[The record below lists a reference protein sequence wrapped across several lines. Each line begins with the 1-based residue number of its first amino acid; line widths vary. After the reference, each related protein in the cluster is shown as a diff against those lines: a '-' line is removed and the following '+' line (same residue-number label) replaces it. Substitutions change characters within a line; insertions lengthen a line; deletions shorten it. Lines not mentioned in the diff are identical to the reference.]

1 MEKSQSLQIAK
12 KLLGKEV
19 EVIFDRPLGTRHPKH
34 GFIYEV
40 NYGYIE
46 GIKAPDGEDL
56 DAYYLGVS
64 EPLTK
69 EKGICIAIA
78 HRKNDDDDKLIVAPQ
93 GVSMSDEEIVKAIYF
108 QEQWFDTEI
117 IRDNNENKTIKA
129 ICFDLD
135 GVFFTSKGKNSF
147 HSALINEYG
156 VSKEIIDELM
166 YRSPEMAQ
174 LVRGQI
180 STTDFWNRVRDI
192 TGITATDEELTQ
204 RWVRDYEV
212 DSNVLQAVKNARSQG
227 YKTCVCTNNNGI
239 RLPVLG
245 EKYDL
250 NSLVD
255 VIVSSH
261 EVGFTKPSKEI
272 FQILLD
278 RLGIAGQELIYSDD
292 NPERLLGAKE
302 LGIHTFQFHN
312 FEQYLSE
319 LSKLGI
325 DLKKT

>member
-1 MEKSQSLQIAK
+1 M
-12 KLLGKEV
+12 
-19 EVIFDRPLGTRHPKH
+19 
-34 GFIYEV
+34 
-40 NYGYIE
+40 
-46 GIKAPDGEDL
+46 
-56 DAYYLGVS
+56 
-64 EPLTK
+64 
-69 EKGICIAIA
+69 
-78 HRKNDDDDKLIVAPQ
+78 KN
-93 GVSMSDEEIVKAIYF
+93 
-108 QEQWFDTEI
+108 QE
-117 IRDNNENKTIKA
+117 IKA

-135 GVFFTSKGKNSF
+135 GVFFTPKGKNSF
-147 HSALINEYG
+147 HNALINEYG

-174 LVRGQI
+174 QVRGQI
-180 STTDFWNRVRDI
+180 STTDFWNRVREI

-212 DSNVLQAVKNARSQG
+212 DNNVLDAVKNAKSQG

-239 RLPVLG
+239 RLPILV

-250 NSLVD
+250 NSLFD

-261 EVGFTKPSKEI
+261 EIGFTKPSKEI
-272 FQILLD
+272 FQTLLD
-278 RLGIAGQELIYSDD
+278 GLGITGQELVYSDD

-325 DLKKT
+325 DLKKI